1 MRALLDANVLYPTV
15 LRQVLIGAAARGLY
29 RPLWSA
35 RILEEWARA
44 MARDGAEAEALARG
58 EIAALRAAFPGAE
71 LPAAP
76 GVEARLWLPDPADRH
91 VLAVAIAGSADV
103 IVTFNAADFPRKTLS
118 EEGVLRMDPD
128 EFLRSLLPQAMSA
141 LSEVAE
147 TARQQISAASGEDWD
162 LRRLMKRAGLPRLG
176 KLLAARG

>member
-44 MARDGAEAEALARG
+44 MARDGTAAEAAARA
-58 EIAALRAAFPGAE
+58 EIAALHEAFPKAE
-71 LPAAP
+71 LAPAP
-76 GVEARLWLPDPADRH
+76 GIEQRLHLPDPADEH

-103 IVTFNAADFPRKTLS
+103 IVTFNAADFPRRILS
-118 EEGVLRMDPD
+118 EEGLKRLDPD
-128 EFLRSLLPQAMSA
+128 EFLRSFHPDAQAAIAASA
-141 LSEVAE
+141 EE
-147 TARQQISAASGEDWD
+147 ARAKISAASGEDWD
-162 LRRLMKRAGLPRLG
+162 LRRLLKRAGLPRLG
-176 KLLAARG
+176 KLLAA